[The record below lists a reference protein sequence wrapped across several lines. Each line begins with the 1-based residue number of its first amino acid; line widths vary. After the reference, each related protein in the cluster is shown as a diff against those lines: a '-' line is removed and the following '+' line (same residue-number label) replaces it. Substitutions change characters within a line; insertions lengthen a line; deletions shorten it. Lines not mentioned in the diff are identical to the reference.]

1 MIGVNGRS
9 ILLELRSIDFS
20 ASFPIDI
27 MHALFENIAPHMFRH
42 FNSKFFSNET
52 LNDTDY
58 KISSGNWNEIIKI
71 IEQNRKTM
79 PMGFGRP
86 PINIQKHHSAFK
98 AEDWYNWIVLY
109 SLLLLHDHLPT
120 RYLIY

>member
-1 MIGVNGRS
+1 MRSHTSHLQDIEAMENKGGVKNKVQCKRGKLHS
-9 ILLELRSIDFS
+9 YAIY
-20 ASFPIDI
+20 
-27 MHALFENIAPHMFRH
+27 
-42 FNSKFFSNET
+42 ET

-58 KISSGNWNEIIKI
+58 KISSENWNEITKI
-71 IEQNRKTM
+71 IKQNRKTM

-98 AEDWYNWIVLY
+98 VEDWYNWIVLY
-109 SLLLLHDHLPT
+109 SLPLLHDHLPT